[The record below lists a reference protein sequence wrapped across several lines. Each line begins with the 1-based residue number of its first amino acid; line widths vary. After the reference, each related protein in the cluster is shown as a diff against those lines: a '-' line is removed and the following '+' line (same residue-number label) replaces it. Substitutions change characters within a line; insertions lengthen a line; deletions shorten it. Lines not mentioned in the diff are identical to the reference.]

1 LRRGFR
7 AAREKEKLM
16 AVNYKPAETQ
26 NVIPYLV
33 VPDADK
39 ELAFVKAV
47 FGAKE
52 VHISR
57 DPSGHIVHAQ
67 VKIGD
72 SMVMMA
78 QAGEHWPALP
88 AAIYIYVPD
97 VDAAHKRALA
107 SGATSVMEPAD
118 QFYGDRNSGVKNSNG
133 MQWWIGAHIED
144 VSEEELHRRAA
155 EAFKKRAQAGA

>member
-1 LRRGFR
+1 
-7 AAREKEKLM
+7 M

-39 ELAFVKAV
+39 ELAFVKEV

-52 VHISR
+52 IRVSR
-57 DPSGHIVHAQ
+57 DPSGRIMHAQ

-78 QAGEHWPALP
+78 QANEHFAALT
-88 AAIYIYVPD
+88 AAIYIYLPD

-107 SGATSVMEPAD
+107 SGAASMMEPAD
-118 QFYGDRNSGVKNSNG
+118 QFYGDRNSGVKDSNG
-133 MQWWIGAHIED
+133 VQWWIAAHIED
-144 VSEEELHRRAA
+144 VSEEELNRRAA
-155 EAFKKRAQAGA
+155 EVFKKRG